1 MRSFKRLPKMNRGFT
16 LVELMIVVAI
26 IGVLAALAIYGVSK
40 YLATTKTSEAKNTLG
55 GIKRAVTTAFESDKQ
70 VGTLLAEGGSGAVAA
85 KSLCLTATAVPS
97 AAVPKGVK
105 YQPVLA
111 EGSDWTAGDLTAG
124 WKCVGFTMSQPHY
137 YQYGYTASNASAA
150 NGTFETVAN
159 GDLDGD
165 GTSSQ
170 FRIQGAVVNGT
181 LKTSDNVEVV
191 ANEFE

>member
-55 GIKRAVTTAFESDKQ
+55 GIKRAVTTAFESDRQ
-70 VGTLLAEGGSGAVAA
+70 VGTLLGEGSSGTVAA
-85 KSLCLTATAVPS
+85 KSLCLTATSVP
-97 AAVPKGVK
+97 AAIPVGVK
-105 YQPVLA
+105 YQPK
-111 EGSDWTAGDLTAG
+111 LTAG
-124 WKCVGFTMSQPHY
+124 QDWTSGGPTEGWKCIGFTMSQPHY
-137 YQYGYTASNASAA
+137 YQYGYAATDAGAS
-150 NGTFETVAN
+150 NGTFATVAN

-165 GTSSQ
+165 TTSSQ